1 MSSTETQT
9 HYDILEVPE
18 TATPAEIKKAY
29 RRLSLIHHPDKN
41 RGDTAVSGKFQK
53 INEAYEILSDE
64 HKRQEYDFGRKM
76 SPFGLGGLGGHGT
89 AFGQGTSFGTR
100 EVDEFFNNLFF
111 GGQMRGAGGP
121 NIKIFRSGTPMS
133 FGNSMNF
140 NGGPMG
146 FNNVFT
152 NVVEKPSPI
161 ISNIELNMEQVLNG
175 GTVPI
180 EIERWLMEHNNRVYE
195 TETLY
200 VQVPKG
206 VDDGEIIVLKDKG
219 HAATDECRG
228 DVKVFIKINND
239 SGFKRNGL
247 DLIIEKTI
255 TLKEA
260 LCGFSFDLKYFNGKN
275 YVINNTA
282 GNIIKPGFK
291 KLIPGLGL
299 ERDGH
304 KGGIVIAFQIEFPN
318 TLDEKTM
325 VQLKTLL

>member
-1 MSSTETQT
+1 
-9 HYDILEVPE
+9 
-18 TATPAEIKKAY
+18 
-29 RRLSLIHHPDKN
+29 
-41 RGDTAVSGKFQK
+41 
-53 INEAYEILSDE
+53 
-64 HKRQEYDFGRKM
+64 M
-76 SPFGLGGLGGHGT
+76 SPFGLGGLGGQGT

>member
-9 HYDILEVPE
+9 QTYYDVLEVPE
-18 TATPAEIKKAY
+18 TASPAEIKKAY

-41 RGDTAVSGKFQK
+41 RGNTDVSGKFQK

-76 SPFGLGGLGGHGT
+76 SPFGQGGT
-89 AFGQGTSFGTR
+89 PFGPR

-121 NIKIFRSGTPMS
+121 NIKIFRSNPMN
-133 FGNSMNF
+133 FGGGPMNF
-140 NGGPMG
+140 NNM
-146 FNNVFT
+146 FT

-161 ISNIELNMEQVLNG
+161 ISNIEINMEQVLNG

-200 VQVPKG
+200 VSIPKG

-228 DVKVFIKINND
+228 DVKVFIKVNND

-247 DLIIEKTI
+247 DLIIEKSI

-304 KGGIVIAFQIEFPN
+304 KGGIIIAFQIEFPD

-325 VQLKTLL
+325 AQLKTLL

>member
-1 MSSTETQT
+1 MSSET
-9 HYDILEVPE
+9 HYDTLEVPE
-18 TATPAEIKKAY
+18 TATQAEIKKAY
-29 RRLSLIHHPDKN
+29 RRLSLVHHPDKN
-41 RGDTAVSGKFQK
+41 RGNADVSGKFQK
-53 INEAYEILSDE
+53 INEAYEILGDE
-64 HKRQEYDFGRKM
+64 NKRREYDFERK
-76 SPFGLGGLGGHGT
+76 SPFGSGP
-89 AFGQGTSFGTR
+89 QVR
-100 EVDEFFNNLFF
+100 DIDEFFNNLFF
-111 GGQMRGAGGP
+111 GGQMRGFAPMNMGGSGSGSNQAPNFGAGLGP
-121 NIKIFRSGTPMS
+121 NIKIFRSGGTPMH
-133 FGNSMNF
+133 
-140 NGGPMG
+140 
-146 FNNVFT
+146 FNNPFA
-152 NVVEKPSPI
+152 NMIEKPSPI
-161 ISNIELNMEQVLNG
+161 ISNIEINMEQVLNG

-219 HAATDECRG
+219 HAATDEVRG
-228 DVKVFIKINND
+228 DVKVFIKVNNN

-247 DLIIEKTI
+247 DLIVEKTI

-275 YVINNTA
+275 YVINNAA

-304 KGGIVIAFQIEFPN
+304 RGGIIIAFQIEFPE

-325 VQLKTLL
+325 AQLKTLL

>member
-9 HYDILEVPE
+9 QTHYDVLEVPE
-18 TATPAEIKKAY
+18 TASPAEIKKAY

-41 RGDTAVSGKFQK
+41 RGNTDVSGKFQK

-76 SPFGLGGLGGHGT
+76 SPFGLG
-89 AFGQGTSFGTR
+89 ANSFGQGGPPFGPR

-121 NIKIFRSGTPMS
+121 NIKIFRSNPVNFGGGPMN
-133 FGNSMNF
+133 FGGGPMNF
-140 NGGPMG
+140 NNM
-146 FNNVFT
+146 FT

-161 ISNIELNMEQVLNG
+161 ISNIEINMEQVLNG

-200 VQVPKG
+200 VSIPKG

-228 DVKVFIKINND
+228 DVKVFIKVNND

-247 DLIIEKTI
+247 DLIIEKSI

-304 KGGIVIAFQIEFPN
+304 KGGIIIAFQIEFPD

-325 VQLKTLL
+325 TQLKTLL

>member
-1 MSSTETQT
+1 MSSET
-9 HYDILEVPE
+9 HYETLEVPE

-41 RGDTAVSGKFQK
+41 RGNSDISGKFQK

-64 HKRQEYDFGRKM
+64 NKRREYDFERK
-76 SPFGLGGLGGHGT
+76 SPFGPG
-89 AFGQGTSFGTR
+89 FGPQAR
-100 EVDEFFNNLFF
+100 DIDEFFSNLFF
-111 GGQMRGAGGP
+111 GGQMRGFAPMNMSGQGGGAGLNP
-121 NIKIFRSGTPMS
+121 NIKIFRSGGAPMH
-133 FGNSMNF
+133 
-140 NGGPMG
+140 
-146 FNNVFT
+146 FNNPFA
-152 NVVEKPSPI
+152 NVIEKPSPI
-161 ISNIELNMEQVLNG
+161 ITNIEINMEQVLNG

-200 VQVPKG
+200 VQIPKG

-219 HAATDECRG
+219 HEATDECRG
-228 DVKVFIKINND
+228 DVKVFIKVNNN

-247 DLIIEKTI
+247 DLIVEKTI
-255 TLKEA
+255 TLKDA
-260 LCGFSFDLKYFNGKN
+260 LCGFSFELKYFNGKN
-275 YVINNTA
+275 YVINNAA

-304 KGGIVIAFQIEFPN
+304 KGGIIIAFQIEFPD
-318 TLDEKTM
+318 TLDEKIM
-325 VQLKTLL
+325 AQLKTLL

>member
-1 MSSTETQT
+1 MSSET
-9 HYDILEVPE
+9 HYDTLEVPE

-29 RRLSLIHHPDKN
+29 RRLSLVHHPDKN
-41 RGDTAVSGKFQK
+41 RGNTDVSGKFQK

-64 HKRQEYDFGRKM
+64 NKRREYDFERK
-76 SPFGLGGLGGHGT
+76 STPFGAGLQ
-89 AFGQGTSFGTR
+89 AR
-100 EVDEFFNNLFF
+100 DIDEFFNNLFF
-111 GGQMRGAGGP
+111 GGQMRGFAPMNMSGQGQNFGAGLGAGLGP
-121 NIKIFRSGTPMS
+121 NIKIFRSGGAPMH
-133 FGNSMNF
+133 F
-140 NGGPMG
+140 NHPFANMI
-146 FNNVFT
+146 
-152 NVVEKPSPI
+152 EKPSPI
-161 ISNIELNMEQVLNG
+161 ISNIEINMEQVLNG

-200 VQVPKG
+200 VQIPKG

-219 HAATDECRG
+219 HEATDECRG
-228 DVKVFIKINND
+228 DVKVFIKVNND

-247 DLIIEKTI
+247 DLIVEKTI

-304 KGGIVIAFQIEFPN
+304 KGGIIIAFQIEFPDR
-318 TLDEKTM
+318 LDEKTM
-325 VQLKTLL
+325 TQLKTLL